1 MSRGI
6 ILTYINYMVIN
17 TAASQFMCVRG
28 GKSGALK
35 NQIKERKAWSRTG
48 GFRLGEAFCYRRTN
62 KAASVC
68 RGSSLPGFKRRR
80 CFRRWVQ
87 GTKSM
92 QNPVNLMQKGAF
104 ASSFSDAERAG
115 RRMSPLCFPSSSGY
129 CRVFAGKSSHAFI
142 WQRWMLR
149 RETLW

>member
-1 MSRGI
+1 
-6 ILTYINYMVIN
+6 MVIN
-17 TAASQFMCVRG
+17 TAASQFMCVKKQKQRK
-28 GKSGALK
+28 GKSRALK
-35 NQIKERKAWSRTG
+35 KIKGEKSLELYRW
-48 GFRLGEAFCYRRTN
+48 FRLGEAFCYRRNN

-68 RGSSLPGFKRRR
+68 QGSSLPGFKRRR
-80 CFRRWVQ
+80 CFKRWVQ

-92 QNPVNLMQKGAF
+92 QNAVNLMQKRAF

-115 RRMSPLCFPSSSGY
+115 RRMFPLCFPSSSGY

-142 WQRWMLR
+142 WQRLMLR